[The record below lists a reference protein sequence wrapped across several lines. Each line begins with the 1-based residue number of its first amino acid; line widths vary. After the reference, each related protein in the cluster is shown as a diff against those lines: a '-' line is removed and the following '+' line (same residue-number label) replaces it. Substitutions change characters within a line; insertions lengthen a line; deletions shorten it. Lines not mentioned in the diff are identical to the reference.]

1 MLSSR
6 SLMPITILAAALACQ
21 PAAPA
26 TLSDADR
33 TALRAA
39 NDSFVQRVRRADW
52 PALAKLYTETAV
64 LMPPGQHAVSGQ
76 ANILAWMKAYP
87 PVSFFDLRVVSVD
100 GAGDL
105 AYLTGKYL
113 VTIAPPGSKPMADTG
128 KYLEVH
134 RRQPDG
140 SWPMVADM
148 FNSDLA
154 PPKR

>member
-1 MLSSR
+1 VLLSSR
-6 SLMPITILAAALACQ
+6 SLMPFTMLVATLACRPAPAALG
-21 PAAPA
+21 
-26 TLSDADR
+26 DADR

-52 PALAKLYTETAV
+52 PALAKLYAETAV
-64 LMPPGQHAVSGQ
+64 LMPPGEHAVSGQ
-76 ANILAWMKAYP
+76 AKILAWMKAFP
-87 PVSFFDLRVVSVD
+87 PITLFDLRVVSVE
-100 GAGDL
+100 GEGDL
-105 AYLTGKYL
+105 AYLTGKYFMT
-113 VTIAPPGSKPMADTG
+113 VAPPGAKPLADTG

-154 PPKR
+154 PPKH